1 MCKRYV
7 MDEIFVDKDTF
18 WADEL
23 VILKKLSLLMKL
35 VQSGRERI
43 VVQIIE
49 EEVTIAKEIK
59 V

>member
-1 MCKRYV
+1 